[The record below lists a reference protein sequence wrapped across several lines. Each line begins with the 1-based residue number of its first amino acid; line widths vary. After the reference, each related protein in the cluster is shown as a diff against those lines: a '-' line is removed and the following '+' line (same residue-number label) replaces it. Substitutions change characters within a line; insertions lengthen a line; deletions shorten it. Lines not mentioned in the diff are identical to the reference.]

1 LPKPVKI
8 PIDSSVIVCYFIYT
22 IDLHQSSA
30 NKYMPDQ
37 KVTIDNLPDLLT
49 VREVAEILRVSPLTI
64 KRWGKRGKLP
74 AIRINSRGDRRYK
87 KEAVLWLLGIQQKSE

>member
-1 LPKPVKI
+1 MSVS
-8 PIDSSVIVCYFIYT
+8 DSSVSKKQLSIE
-22 IDLHQSSA
+22 
-30 NKYMPDQ
+30 K
-37 KVTIDNLPDLLT
+37 LPDLLT

-87 KEAVLWLLGIQQKSE
+87 KEAVLYLLGIQQKGL

>member
-1 LPKPVKI
+1 MTDGSPNN
-8 PIDSSVIVCYFIYT
+8 
-22 IDLHQSSA
+22 
-30 NKYMPDQ
+30 NKKQ
-37 KVTIDNLPDLLT
+37 LSIEKLPDLLT

-87 KEAVLWLLGIQQKSE
+87 KEAVLWLLGIQQKTE

>member
-1 LPKPVKI
+1 MLPYRQLI
-8 PIDSSVIVCYFIYT
+8 SSPK
-22 IDLHQSSA
+22 A
-30 NKYMPDQ
+30 MADQ
-37 KVTIDNLPDLLT
+37 KISIQDLPDLLT
-49 VREVAEILRVSPLTI
+49 VREVAEVLRVSPLTI

>member
-1 LPKPVKI
+1 MAEGPLTNSKKQL
-8 PIDSSVIVCYFIYT
+8 T
-22 IDLHQSSA
+22 IE
-30 NKYMPDQ
+30 K
-37 KVTIDNLPDLLT
+37 LPDLLT